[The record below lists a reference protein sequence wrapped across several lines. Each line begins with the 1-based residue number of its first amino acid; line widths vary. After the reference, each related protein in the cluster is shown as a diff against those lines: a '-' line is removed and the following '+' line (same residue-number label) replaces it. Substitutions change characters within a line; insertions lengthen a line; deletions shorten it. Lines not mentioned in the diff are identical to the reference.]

1 MNVNRQLLIDCREL
15 LAGVA
20 FEGTR
25 AHEVL
30 ARIDA
35 ALAAQHTAAEWPPK
49 QPIHIAWL
57 RYVNGDEGSC
67 WLELCDSAADG
78 AFKVFRGQPEPPS
91 SLTGGQGKVTITQK
105 MIESAARAICKAMQ
119 LDPDCLRAGTGPDGG
134 IDGEVVIADEPAFAY
149 ASWRKK
155 AHLARAAIEA
165 VADQLAGMTDKQLLI
180 DCREVIS
187 RIYPKAV
194 LIERI
199 NEAMK
204 QGEVVVTTTS
214 DGRCVAVTRQDDDHR
229 ILSVIWEAKPKAQ
242 IVEEMAR
249 RFLGWRIPDS
259 FSPDCYVMF
268 DRERAKANNSWPI
281 GTNIF
286 SLDEAMKMVNYLL
299 DEADQLAGG
308 GK

>member
-1 MNVNRQLLIDCREL
+1 MNRAMAALPNIRQNTSPTGVEETPMTDLSPFPPEVRELLIDCRDWIRGFYGDKPMEL
-15 LAGVA
+15 LS
-20 FEGTR
+20 R
-25 AHEVL
+25 L
-30 ARIDA
+30 DA
-35 ALAAQHTAAEWPPK
+35 ALAAQHTAADEVQEPV
-49 QPIHIAWL
+49 AWL
-57 RYVNGDEGSC
+57 GLKGDRYGTTWFEV
-67 WLELCDSAADG
+67 CDPEDHG
-78 AFKVFRGQPEPPS
+78 AFKVYTHPPHPQVNETPA
-91 SLTGGQGKVTITQK
+91 SLTSDQAKERIEPQQQARVT
-105 MIESAARAICKAMQ
+105 
-119 LDPDCLRAGTGPDGG
+119 
-134 IDGEVVIADEPAFAY
+134 DE
-149 ASWRKK
+149 
-155 AHLARAAIEA
+155 
-165 VADQLAGMTDKQLLI
+165 QLLI

-199 NEAMK
+199 DEAMK

-286 SLDEAMKMVNYLL
+286 SLDEAMNMVNYLL